1 MEGVSGSLEGSSG
14 EEDRFPNHQ
23 VIFLLTVAGSH
34 LLAMANLLSGF
45 LGQDNE
51 TGVIGSGPTLPSP
64 SLEEALAHLCIET
77 EALFGSL
84 AI

>member
-14 EEDRFPNHQ
+14 EEDLFPNHP
-23 VIFLLTVAGSH
+23 VIFLLTAAGSH
-34 LLAMANLLSGF
+34 LLATATLLTGF

-51 TGVIGSGPTLPSP
+51 TGVTGMGPTWPSP
-64 SLEEALAHLCIET
+64 SLEEALAQLCIET

-84 AI
+84 AM